1 MRILF
6 TILLSVIFTQVHA
19 QYEDGSEYNYD
30 STDYSDYGDDSS
42 YNDDYSYSS
51 SSNAN
56 TPNLTPTTYLN
67 YERFNPPIDTITEL
81 VTYTGI
87 VRYKPFVN
95 DVYYGGDID
104 SLYWRAKFF
113 LMQRY
118 IKDYRAS
125 KKPYEDV
132 FPKDMLIE
140 DVKPDGE
147 NGRVIIRPTIPLMI
161 RHNSHS
167 STQLG
172 TLTFKVE
179 IRVKEDKYKYKLTNF
194 VHNTVAKGTEKE
206 IKTYVEFY
214 ANSNKNV
221 RSNDRVL
228 LSIDRIVK
236 EFVKD
241 LYLTMKDPVI
251 LDPDDF

>member
-1 MRILF
+1 MP
-6 TILLSVIFTQVHA
+6 
-19 QYEDGSEYNYD
+19 DM
-30 STDYSDYGDDSS
+30 
-42 YNDDYSYSS
+42 
-51 SSNAN
+51 
-56 TPNLTPTTYLN
+56 TPTTYLK
-67 YERFNPPIDTITEL
+67 YERFNPPMDTITEL
-81 VTYTGI
+81 ITYTGVI
-87 VRYKPFVN
+87 PFKPLEN
-95 DVYYGGDID
+95 DVYFGGDID

-132 FPKDMLIE
+132 FPKDMLID

-194 VHNTVAKGTEKE
+194 VHNTAAKGTEKE
-206 IKTYVEFY
+206 IKTYAEFY
-214 ANSNKNV
+214 SNSSKNV

-228 LSIDRIVK
+228 LSIDRMVK
-236 EFVKD
+236 EFVKA
-241 LYLTMKDPVI
+241 LVVVMKDPVI